1 LIQSK
6 TIIAPLAAKQR
17 PLRCRWDFHFFGL
30 SNNYIEE
37 VYERFFFL
45 SYYGG
50 WSFLEAYN
58 LPIPIRNWFVKRL
71 IKQKKR
77 EMPED
82 KQEG

>member
-1 LIQSK
+1 M
-6 TIIAPLAAKQR
+6 
-17 PLRCRWDFHFFGL
+17 
-30 SNNYIEE
+30 EE

-45 SYYGG
+45 SYHGG

-58 LPIPIRNWFVKRL
+58 LPIPIRKWFVERL